1 MPKITIIDE
10 FDLLDE
16 QKGNGHLA
24 SIDGESF
31 LYNFHE
37 DEARAEKEN
46 LRAIERD
53 LRMKF

>member
-1 MPKITIIDE
+1 MKITIMDE
-10 FDLLDE
+10 FDILDE

-24 SIDGESF
+24 SIDEESF

-46 LRAIERD
+46 LRTIERD